1 LIVEYVGI
9 VTLVV
14 LGLIIL
20 VALFVGLRSI
30 PDIRRYKKIRNM

>member
-1 LIVEYVGI
+1 MEYVGI

-14 LGLIIL
+14 LGLIVL
-20 VALFVGLRSI
+20 VALFIALRSI